1 MTPEQ
6 AAEVSN
12 TKCSKRTKI
21 QTATPQQSCEEF
33 VRLNKSKKEKILGFI
48 LNVVI
53 QRMEDL

>member
-21 QTATPQQSCEEF
+21 QTATPQQAARNF
-33 VRLNKSKKEKILGFI
+33 F
-48 LNVVI
+48 
-53 QRMEDL
+53 D